1 MLKFF
6 DVENKFRAGSLML
19 KRTSSVLLMTSFVL
33 LCLMMMKTNQNIDAE
48 EDSFLDAGNKFC
60 DGVSTDDDDQF
71 NDNEDQ

>member
-6 DVENKFRAGSLML
+6 YAKNKFRAGSLML
-19 KRTSSVLLMTSFVL
+19 KRTSSELLMTSFVL
-33 LCLMMMKTNQNIDAE
+33 LCMMKTNQNIDAE

-60 DGVSTDDDDQF
+60 DGVSTDEDDQS